1 MHIFRHIPKIRQE
14 KGRTNAGI
22 SRIIMS
28 CRISRISCRLAD
40 FPDSTKNKGGI
51 RQE

>member
-14 KGRTNAGI
+14 KGRKNAGI

-28 CRISRISCRLAD
+28 CRIAD
-40 FPDSTKNKGGI
+40 FPDSTKK
-51 RQE
+51 R